1 MKRRRRF
8 LSAMIALWLIL
19 VIPAVSA
26 YAQTPEHL
34 AFLKI
39 SIWPEFDQPSVLVM
53 YDGVL
58 ADTSNLPRAIS
69 VLIPADAQLFVT
81 TWYYPDGTLAPEQ
94 PAQQTKQDDGYTRVT
109 FVVAQPK
116 FRVEYYHDAL
126 HGAPDK
132 SFDFAYKALGAVDA
146 VTVEIQQPLR
156 ATDFSVT
163 PAATSTRTANDG
175 FQYWVQNHP
184 RLAAGQILTAQVK
197 YIKTDPH
204 PSVLIPAIT
213 SSVQAPASGEA
224 SNWQLIFI
232 VIVLGMAILVGLI
245 VWQQRL
251 RARPVPARPNRRR
264 RDASARTEALCP
276 RCGHALA
283 LDANFCSRCGMPRR
297 KVG

>member
-1 MKRRRRF
+1 
-8 LSAMIALWLIL
+8 MIALWLIL

-26 YAQTPEHL
+26 HAQTPEHL

-94 PAQQTKQDDGYTRVT
+94 PAQQ
-109 FVVAQPK
+109 
-116 FRVEYYHDAL
+116 
-126 HGAPDK
+126 
-132 SFDFAYKALGAVDA
+132 
-146 VTVEIQQPLR
+146 
-156 ATDFSVT
+156 
-163 PAATSTRTANDG
+163 
-175 FQYWVQNHP
+175 
-184 RLAAGQILTAQVK
+184 
-197 YIKTDPH
+197 
-204 PSVLIPAIT
+204 
-213 SSVQAPASGEA
+213 
-224 SNWQLIFI
+224 QLIFI
-232 VIVLGMAILVGLI
+232 VTVLGMAILVGWI